1 MINPPD
7 NPARLDLP
15 ADRRVLMFSVAL
27 SLVTALLAG
36 LTPALHASAVEAI
49 SVLKGGEDPR
59 SRRRLMHGLIALQV
73 AFCFLVLFLTGMFV
87 VTAQRLSHKLTGFS
101 AERIVVDAS
110 GVLQPRSRGT
120 FVVRTFTADPAALAP
135 LLRQELPRARPEFH
149 VNNIRTQKEINETV
163 ALLLAAVGLYG
174 VLHYSVL
181 QRRREIAIRMAIG
194 AQAQGIVRL
203 VTLPIISMILLGGF
217 AGLLLG
223 LLSVRYIQEL
233 FYHVRPTDFPILAL
247 PSVML
252 LAAASVAA
260 IPVVLRAIHTD
271 PASVLRSE

>member
-1 MINPPD
+1 VRTDFQIVGFVRD
-7 NPARLDLP
+7 A
-15 ADRRVLMFSVAL
+15 
-27 SLVTALLAG
+27 
-36 LTPALHASAVEAI
+36 
-49 SVLKGGEDPR
+49 R
-59 SRRRLMHGLIALQV
+59 SRDDLRLPIRP
-73 AFCFLVLFLTGMFV
+73 
-87 VTAQRLSHKLTGFS
+87 TAYVPFH
-101 AERIVVDAS
+101 VVDAS

-149 VNNIRTQKEINETV
+149 VNNIRTQKEINEAHTVRERLLATLASFFSTV

-260 IPVVLRAIHTD
+260 VPVVLRAIHTD
-271 PASVLRSE
+271 PASILRSE